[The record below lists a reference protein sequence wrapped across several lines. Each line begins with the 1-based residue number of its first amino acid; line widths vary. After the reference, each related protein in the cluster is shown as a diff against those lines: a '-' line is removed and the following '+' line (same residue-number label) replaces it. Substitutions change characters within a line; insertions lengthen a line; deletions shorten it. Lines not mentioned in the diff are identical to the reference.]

1 MNFNAGDSINTSR
14 GGWDFKN
21 INTEDFEKHVSKS
34 VPNYLEGHEYIRF
47 LSDYFIHN
55 ESTIYD
61 IGCSTG
67 NLIAKLSKYHKDKT
81 DLNFLGIEPS
91 VNFKKEFLANISE
104 LNTNHSFEFVNNE
117 IQEINFQQTD
127 LVIAYYTI
135 QFIPPRHRQKIISNI
150 YKNLNW
156 GGFFFFE
163 KVRGDDARFQ
173 DMLNLAYLEYKK
185 SSDIVMMK

>member
-1 MNFNAGDSINTSR
+1 MNLNAGDSINTSR

-67 NLIAKLSKYHKDKT
+67 NLIAKLSNYHKDKT
-81 DLNFLGIEPS
+81 DLTFLGIEPS
-91 VNFKKEFLANISE
+91 LNFL
-104 LNTNHSFEFVNNE
+104 
-117 IQEINFQQTD
+117 
-127 LVIAYYTI
+127 Y
-135 QFIPPRHRQKIISNI
+135 
-150 YKNLNW
+150 
-156 GGFFFFE
+156 
-163 KVRGDDARFQ
+163 
-173 DMLNLAYLEYKK
+173 
-185 SSDIVMMK
+185 